1 MTATAAAHGTSAN
14 TPLKIR
20 NSPTNPLRPG
30 KPSEANTANPI
41 SEHNTGTCARSP
53 PKSASVR
60 APPLRCSISP
70 MQKKI
75 VLAMIPWLN
84 ACKIVPE
91 IAAACALR
99 SVFSAAAATTAIA
112 Q

>member
-1 MTATAAAHGTSAN
+1 M
-14 TPLKIR
+14 PI
-20 NSPTNPLRPG
+20 
-30 KPSEANTANPI
+30 KPQ
-41 SEHNTGTCARSP
+41 NTGARERRP

-84 ACKIVPE
+84 ACRIVPE
-91 IAAACALR
+91 IG
-99 SVFSAAAATTAIA
+99 
-112 Q
+112 